1 MKSLVA
7 LWLGVEGLTDQP
19 AAIGHT
25 EGWSAIARGLCGLE
39 TSDAR
44 LREGSRLKA
53 GGFRSGRGV
62 PLAHAPFLSDPS
74 VEEGGDVGPF
84 RIVGPW
90 LNGICA
96 CFERCSYARN
106 RWCCEAPPASHEAVR
121 AVAGARKCPE
131 GELLGGVRCSR
142 VALCTNDHG
151 CCLCRDASTRT
162 LYSIVDYSSLT
173 RVLHNPLGVAL
184 RCVWVVWQWDS
195 GVLLGGAWCLT
206 SVASKNMVRFLL

>member
-1 MKSLVA
+1 LSPFGLVLRA
-7 LWLGVEGLTDQP
+7 SRINLLQLDTPRAVSNRARSVWLGNIRCK
-19 AAIGHT
+19 A
-25 EGWSAIARGLCGLE
+25 ARGIKAQGGWVQKRQRRTIGPCSGSKRPICGGRRRRR
-39 TSDAR
+39 A
-44 LREGSRLKA
+44 LRIA
-53 GGFRSGRGV
+53 
-62 PLAHAPFLSDPS
+62 
-74 VEEGGDVGPF
+74 
-84 RIVGPW
+84 PW
-90 LNGICA
+90 LDGICA

-162 LYSIVDYSSLT
+162 LYSRLRSRHT
-173 RVLHNPLGVAL
+173 RYNPLGVAL

-206 SVASKNMVRFLL
+206 SVASNNMVRFLL

>member
-39 TSDAR
+39 ISDAR

-62 PLAHAPFLSDPS
+62 PLAHAPVRSDLS
-74 VEEGGDVGPF
+74 VEEGGDVGPSASPLGWTGSV
-84 RIVGPW
+84 RA
-90 LNGICA
+90 LNDVLTLEIDGA
-96 CFERCSYARN
+96 VK
-106 RWCCEAPPASHEAVR
+106 APPASHEAVR

-162 LYSIVDYSSLT
+162 LYSRLRSRHT
-173 RVLHNPLGVAL
+173 RYNPLGVAL

>member
-39 TSDAR
+39 TSDAT

-62 PLAHAPFLSDPS
+62 PLAHAPVLSDPS

-84 RIVGPW
+84 GIVALGW
-90 LNGICA
+90 TGISVRALNDVLTLEIDGA
-96 CFERCSYARN
+96 VK
-106 RWCCEAPPASHEAVR
+106 APPCLARGCTSRGRSPKVPRRGAPGRYAVLEGCVVHKRSRLLFVWGLRR
-121 AVAGARKCPE
+121 A
-131 GELLGGVRCSR
+131 
-142 VALCTNDHG
+142 
-151 CCLCRDASTRT
+151 
-162 LYSIVDYSSLT
+162 YSL
-173 RVLHNPLGVAL
+173 
-184 RCVWVVWQWDS
+184 
-195 GVLLGGAWCLT
+195 
-206 SVASKNMVRFLL
+206 

>member
-7 LWLGVEGLTDQP
+7 LWLGVESLTDQP

-39 TSDAR
+39 ISDAR

-62 PLAHAPFLSDPS
+62 PLAHALVREATHLWRKAATSGPS
-74 VEEGGDVGPF
+74 ASWALGWTDSVRALNDVLTLEIDGA
-84 RIVGPW
+84 VK
-90 LNGICA
+90 
-96 CFERCSYARN
+96 
-106 RWCCEAPPASHEAVR
+106 APPASHEAVR
-121 AVAGARKCPE
+121 AVARARKCPE

-162 LYSIVDYSSLT
+162 LYSRLRSRHT
-173 RVLHNPLGVAL
+173 RYNPLGVAL

>member
-39 TSDAR
+39 TSDAT

-62 PLAHAPFLSDPS
+62 PLAHALVREATHLWRKAATSGPS
-74 VEEGGDVGPF
+74 ASPLGWTGISACLNDVLTLEIDGA
-84 RIVGPW
+84 VK
-90 LNGICA
+90 
-96 CFERCSYARN
+96 
-106 RWCCEAPPASHEAVR
+106 APPASHEAVR

-162 LYSIVDYSSLT
+162 FYSIVDYSRHT
-173 RVLHNPLGVAL
+173 RYNPLGVAL
-184 RCVWVVWQWDS
+184 RCVWVVWQWD
-195 GVLLGGAWCLT
+195 
-206 SVASKNMVRFLL
+206 

>member
-44 LREGSRLKA
+44 LRKGSRIKA

-74 VEEGGDVGPF
+74 VEEGGDVGPSASWAL
-84 RIVGPW
+84 GCK
-90 LNGICA
+90 GICA

-131 GELLGGVRCSR
+131 GELLGGVWCSR

-151 CCLCRDASTRT
+151 CCLCRDAPTRT
-162 LYSIVDYSSLT
+162 YS
-173 RVLHNPLGVAL
+173 
-184 RCVWVVWQWDS
+184 
-195 GVLLGGAWCLT
+195 LL
-206 SVASKNMVRFLL
+206 

>member
-106 RWCCEAPPASHEAVR
+106 RWCCESPPCLARGCTSRGRSPKVPRRGAPGRGVVLEGCGVHER
-121 AVAGARKCPE
+121 SR
-131 GELLGGVRCSR
+131 LL
-142 VALCTNDHG
+142 L
-151 CCLCRDASTRT
+151 
-162 LYSIVDYSSLT
+162 
-173 RVLHNPLGVAL
+173 
-184 RCVWVVWQWDS
+184 
-195 GVLLGGAWCLT
+195 
-206 SVASKNMVRFLL
+206 